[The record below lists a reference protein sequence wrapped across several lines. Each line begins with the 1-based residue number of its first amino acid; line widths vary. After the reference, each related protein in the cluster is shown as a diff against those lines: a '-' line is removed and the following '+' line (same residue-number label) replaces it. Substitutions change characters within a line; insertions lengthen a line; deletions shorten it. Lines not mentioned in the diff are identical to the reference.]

1 MAERDKELQRIA
13 RFLFEGSMLK
23 RTWRTGYAFLGQGRE
38 SVAAHTFGVMFFAFV
53 LGRRFQEI
61 DMERL
66 LCMCL
71 VHDLP
76 EARIGDANAVHKRY
90 VVRQEEKAVEDM
102 IKGLPDGEFIA
113 GLIEE
118 FNRGESQEAVL
129 ARDADQLDMLLSLKE
144 HLDTGSPDA
153 AIWIPYVRQ
162 RLKSRPAQELA
173 EKILDEHWAS
183 WWMSELLGDKY
194 WEQGP

>member
-1 MAERDKELQRIA
+1 MAENTTQRLA

-38 SVAAHTFGVMFFAFV
+38 SVAAHTFGVMLCAFV
-53 LGRRFQEI
+53 LGRRAGGV

-66 LCMCL
+66 LTMCL

-90 VVRQEEKAVEDM
+90 VVRQEEKAVADM
-102 IKGLPDGEFIA
+102 VKSLPDGEYISA
-113 GLIEE
+113 LIEE
-118 FNRGESQEAVL
+118 FNGGETREAIL
-129 ARDADQLDMLLSLKE
+129 ARDADQLDMLISLKE

-162 RLKSRPAQELA
+162 RLRTREAHALA
-173 EKILDEHWAS
+173 DRILNEHWAS
-183 WWMSELLGDKY
+183 WWMSELLGEDYWDK
-194 WEQGP
+194 GP